1 MTITVGSFLMFLA
14 IVQLILAAVSVP
26 GLGRWQ
32 WFPGG
37 MATWAISL
45 FMTVAVR

>member
-14 IVQLILAAVSVP
+14 IVQLILAAVGVP
-26 GLGRWQ
+26 GFTRWQ

-37 MATWAISL
+37 MAFWAISL
-45 FMTVAVR
+45 FMSVTVR